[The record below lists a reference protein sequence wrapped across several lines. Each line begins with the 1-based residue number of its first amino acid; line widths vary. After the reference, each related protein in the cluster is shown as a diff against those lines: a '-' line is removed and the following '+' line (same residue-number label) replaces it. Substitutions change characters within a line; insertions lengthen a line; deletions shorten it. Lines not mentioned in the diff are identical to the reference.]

1 MCSETITGT
10 WLRPLCTEIVKPTK
24 SGRIIE
30 RRDQV
35 LIGLR
40 LLAAIAASTLANKC
54 ASTNGPF
61 FRERGI
67 VRFLYLLLNETV
79 ANDQLS
85 RTLIG
90 TCLVPFSFL
99 TPWAYRLNTFVT
111 PFTTTVRMVNRVHC
125 HTTNGRNNATPAQS
139 ISFTERTKVA
149 FRVRY
154 IN

>member
-1 MCSETITGT
+1 MCSVTITGT
-10 WLRPLCTEIVKPTK
+10 WLRPLCTEIVRPTK

-30 RRDQV
+30 RRDHV

-61 FRERGI
+61 FNERGI
-67 VRFLYLLLNETV
+67 NQIPLLDAPI
-79 ANDQLS
+79 ANNHLS
-85 RTLIG
+85 RTLVG

-111 PFTTTVRMVNRVHC
+111 PFTTTVRVVNWVHR
-125 HTTNGRNNATPAQS
+125 HTTYGRTNTTPARS
-139 ISFTERTKVA
+139 TSFTQ
-149 FRVRY
+149 
-154 IN
+154 